1 MSALFKKNQSFLQP
15 ETGLIFTIDV
25 VYDDVLFE
33 YKNKQTTVYDYYLT
47 TGNYY
52 KRNDAADLELSEVE
66 LQHQL
71 DTEDLITC

>member
-25 VYDDVLFE
+25 VYDDVMFE

-47 TGNYY
+47 TENYY
-52 KRNDAADLELSEVE
+52 KRNDAEDLELSEDE

-71 DTEDLITC
+71 DVQELIAC